1 MGLRI
6 ALGAT
11 VKAPRETVYEAL
23 RTSEGQRSF
32 WTSDCELTDPTGRFG
47 FAQAPVDLH
56 VTIASTSNEVVSMT
70 VTSGFPGWTGST
82 WSWSLS
88 SDVDHPDETS
98 VQFRH
103 VDFESDY
110 SEDALAYTAQSWA
123 MILDHLAR
131 FMESGI
137 AQPFFTNEVE

>member
-1 MGLRI
+1 MERRI

-11 VKAPRETVYEAL
+11 VNAPRDAVFEVL

-32 WTSDCELTDPTGRFG
+32 WTSDCDLTNATGRFG
-47 FAQAPVDLH
+47 FAEAPVDLN
-56 VTIASTSNEVVSMT
+56 VTIATEPNELVSMT

-88 SDVDHPDETS
+88 SQVDSPDVTV

-103 VDFESDY
+103 VDFERDY
-110 SEDALAYTAQSWA
+110 TEDALAFTAQSWA
-123 MILDHLAR
+123 MILNHLVQ
-131 FMESGI
+131 FMESGLPK
-137 AQPFFTNEVE
+137 PFFTNEVA